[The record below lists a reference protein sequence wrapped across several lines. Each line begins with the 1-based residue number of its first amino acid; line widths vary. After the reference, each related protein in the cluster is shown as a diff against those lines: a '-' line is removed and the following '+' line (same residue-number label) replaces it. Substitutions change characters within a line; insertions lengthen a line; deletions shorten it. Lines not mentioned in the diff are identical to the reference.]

1 MDKGKVIKKAAEE
14 LLGNLQI
21 EATVDVVPVEEVYQV
36 NVQTEESGLLI
47 GYHGETLSSFQL
59 ILGLMTYKKLGE
71 WIKIIVEVGDYRAKK
86 MESLAALAVSYA
98 DRAIAENSPIALAPM
113 SPFERRAVHMALS
126 DRTDVE
132 AISEGEGDMRHI
144 VIRPTGS

>member
-1 MDKGKVIKKAAEE
+1 MKKDNAIKKAAEE
-14 LLGNLQI
+14 LLSNLQI
-21 EATVDVVPVEEVYQV
+21 EGTIEVSESEGVYQV
-36 NVQTEESGLLI
+36 NVSTEESGLLI

-59 ILGLMTYKKLGE
+59 ILGIILYKKLGE
-71 WIKIIVEVGDYRAKK
+71 WLKVIVEVGDYRAKK
-86 MESLAALAVSYA
+86 MESLSILAKSYA
-98 DRAIAENSPIALAPM
+98 DKAIAENSPIALAPM

-144 VIRPTGS
+144 VIRPVNS